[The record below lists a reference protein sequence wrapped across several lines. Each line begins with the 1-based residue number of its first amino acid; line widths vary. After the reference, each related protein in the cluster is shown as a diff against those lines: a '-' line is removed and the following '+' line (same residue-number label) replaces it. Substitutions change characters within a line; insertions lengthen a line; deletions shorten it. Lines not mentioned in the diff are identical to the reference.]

1 MWNDDSKLTENVESK
16 FLYCPRRVLAQM
28 ANSRG
33 GTLEAPAYREDNLAL
48 AGKILIFENMACK
61 GLPKSMQRIAENLL
75 GDK

>member
-1 MWNDDSKLTENVESK
+1 M
-16 FLYCPRRVLAQM
+16 AQM